1 MLRRLLPLLLLL
13 PLSCGRDLRDGFYE
27 FTAVDVLQDGC
38 RLEGER
44 VSSGPIWGGRLEVLG
59 DTVRLS
65 YDLHEA
71 RNTHALIGRFLPDA
85 EVERF
90 IADATFDVQTEMATP
105 GTAEELRAEQHF
117 CRAFARL
124 HVEGRV
130 ESTSSFAGRLRVDY
144 QRRPEAAP
152 SCLSSCVLELTYVAN
167 HVPIDVTVDP
177 AP

>member
-1 MLRRLLPLLLLL
+1 MLRRLLPLLLLA
-13 PLSCGRDLRDGFYE
+13 PLSCGRELQDGFYD
-27 FTAVDVLQDGC
+27 FTAIDVLQDGC

-44 VSSGPIWGGRLEVLG
+44 VAPGPIWGGRLEVLG

-71 RNTHALIGRFLPDA
+71 RNEHVLIGRFLPDA

-105 GTAEELRAEQHF
+105 GTPEELRAEQHF

-130 ESTSSFAGRLRVDY
+130 KDRTTFAGRLRVDY
-144 QRRPEAAP
+144 QRRAEAAP
-152 SCLSSCVLELTYVAN
+152 SCLSSCVLELTFEAE
-167 HVPIDVTVDP
+167 HRAIDVTVDE